1 MNFDVTSNGDLQ
13 HRTNNLIEAFHYK
26 INNLVEYYH
35 PMVSILVEKLKDLSI
50 KYYHNYVGKL
60 FNNVDEIKNSSN
72 VFYDIYNFLE
82 KFLNKYDK
90 TLNINLLTQ
99 DEGETKLEFNQICNN
114 VLKYLYNFKGFKND
128 KIDDEIYSDN
138 DEGINDFV
146 DNWWNNDLINKSK
159 KDNDSDAKEM
169 DKDDSFNI
177 DPETILKK
185 RNYNYIKFDL
195 INKFY
200 EEEKK
205 PIKFVQKTYKK

>member
-82 KFLNKYDK
+82 KFLNKYDI
-90 TLNINLLTQ
+90 TLNYNLLTQ